1 MKEVKLIIWSVVIL
15 TIVAFLAYSVS
26 FYYVSDAESG
36 IISCN
41 DEGECNIAM
50 HIHADIDVEVC
61 GKKINFQLENGDL
74 SGQHTHKERNL
85 MHFHDVTSI
94 DPNTNE
100 LLRPEDFI
108 IKEFLNQ
115 MEFEFP
121 EDCNG
126 ESGELKVFVNN
137 IEKEELLEY
146 PWKDDDKVK
155 IIFE

>member
-1 MKEVKLIIWSVVIL
+1 MKGVKLIIWSAVIL
-15 TIVAFLAYSVS
+15 AIVTFLSYSVY
-26 FYYVSDAESG
+26 FYYASDAESG

-41 DEGECNIAM
+41 DKGECNIAM
-50 HIHADIDVEVC
+50 HIHADINVEVC
-61 GKKINFQLENGDL
+61 GKKISFQLEKGDL

-85 MHFHDVTSI
+85 MHFHDVTSV
-94 DPNTNE
+94 DPKTNE
-100 LLRPEDFI
+100 LLRPEDFM

-126 ESGELKVFVNN
+126 EPAELQVFVNN
-137 IEKEELLEY
+137 MEREEFLEY

-155 IIFE
+155 VIFE

>member
-1 MKEVKLIIWSVVIL
+1 MKKVKLIIWIIVIL
-15 TIVAFLAYSVS
+15 VTVAVLSYSVY
-26 FYYVSDAESG
+26 FYYASDADSG

-50 HIHADIDVEVC
+50 HIHADLDVEVC
-61 GKKINFQLENGDL
+61 GKKINFPLEKGDL

-85 MHFHDVTSI
+85 MHFHGVTLV
-94 DPNTNE
+94 DPETNE
-100 LLRPEDFI
+100 LLRLEDFT

-121 EDCNG
+121 EDCAG
-126 ESGELKVFVNN
+126 DLAELQVFVNN
-137 IEKEELLEY
+137 IEREELLEY

-155 IIFE
+155 VIFE

>member
-1 MKEVKLIIWSVVIL
+1 MKEVKLIIWIVVVL
-15 TIVAFLAYSVS
+15 AIVALLSYSVY

-50 HIHADIDVEVC
+50 HIHADLYVEVC
-61 GKKINFQLENGDL
+61 GKKINFPLEKGDL

-85 MHFHDVTSI
+85 MHFHGVTSV
-94 DPNTNE
+94 DPETNE
-100 LLRPEDFI
+100 LLSPEDFI

-121 EDCNG
+121 EDCTG
-126 ESGELKVFVNN
+126 DRAELQVFVNN
-137 IEKEELLEY
+137 MEREEILEY
-146 PWKDDDKVK
+146 SWKDDDKVK
-155 IIFE
+155 VIFE

>member
-1 MKEVKLIIWSVVIL
+1 MKDVKLIIWSAVIL
-15 TIVAFLAYSVS
+15 AIVALLSYSVY

-50 HIHADIDVEVC
+50 HIHADLNVEVC
-61 GKKINFQLENGDL
+61 GEKIKFPLEKGDL

-85 MHFHDVTSI
+85 MHFHGITSI
-94 DPNTNE
+94 DSKTNE
-100 LLRPEDFI
+100 LLSPEDFT

-126 ESGELKVFVNN
+126 EQAELQVFVNN
-137 IEKEELLEY
+137 MEREELLEY

>member
-1 MKEVKLIIWSVVIL
+1 MKEVKFIIWIAGIL
-15 TIVAFLAYSVS
+15 AIVAFLSYSVY

-36 IISCN
+36 IIICN

-50 HIHADIDVEVC
+50 HIHADLDVEVC
-61 GKKINFQLENGDL
+61 GEKIKFPLEKGDL

-85 MHFHDVTSI
+85 MHFHDVTLV
-94 DPNTNE
+94 DPETNE

-121 EDCNG
+121 ENCNG
-126 ESGELKVFVNN
+126 QLGELQVFVNN
-137 IEKEELLEY
+137 MGREELLEY

-155 IIFE
+155 VIF

>member
-1 MKEVKLIIWSVVIL
+1 MKEVKLIIWSAVIL
-15 TIVAFLAYSVS
+15 AIVALLSYSVY

-50 HIHADIDVEVC
+50 HIHADLDVEVC
-61 GKKINFQLENGDL
+61 GKKINFPLEKGDL

-85 MHFHDVTSI
+85 MHWHNITAVS
-94 DPNTNE
+94 
-100 LLRPEDFI
+100 PETYEILNPKEFYVQ
-108 IKEFLNQ
+108 EFLNQ

-126 ESGELKVFVNN
+126 KPAELQVFVNN
-137 IEKEELLEY
+137 MKREELLEY

-155 IIFE
+155 VIFE

>member
-1 MKEVKLIIWSVVIL
+1 MKRVKLIIRSAVIL
-15 TIVAFLAYSVS
+15 AIVALLSYSVY
-26 FYYVSDAESG
+26 FYYASDAESG

-50 HIHADIDVEVC
+50 HIHADINVEVC
-61 GKKINFQLENGDL
+61 GKKINFQLEKGDL

-94 DPNTNE
+94 DPETNE
-100 LLRPEDFI
+100 LLSPEDFI

-121 EDCNG
+121 EDCN
-126 ESGELKVFVNN
+126 EEPAELQIFVNN
-137 IEKEELLEY
+137 MEREELLEY
-146 PWKDDDKVK
+146 SWKDDDKVK

>member
-1 MKEVKLIIWSVVIL
+1 MKGVKLIIWSAVIL
-15 TIVAFLAYSVS
+15 AIVALLSYSVY
-26 FYYVSDAESG
+26 FYYTSGAESG

-50 HIHADIDVEVC
+50 HIHADLDVEVC
-61 GKKINFQLENGDL
+61 GKKINFPLEKGDL

-85 MHFHDVTSI
+85 MHWHSITSV
-94 DPNTNE
+94 NSENYE
-100 LLRPEDFI
+100 LLNPKEFYLQ
-108 IKEFLNQ
+108 EFLNQ

-121 EDCNG
+121 EDCTG
-126 ESGELKVFVNN
+126 DRAELQVFVNN
-137 IEKEELLEY
+137 IEREKFLEY